1 VEVVTEKYSKMKS
14 VFTKLAEQLKNH
26 LQNTEQNRK
35 NVEGRLTAIEEDF
48 DKLKNEVNG
57 EIDEFYNDLEI
68 RLKEEKEFVETVVF
82 KKNNDLTVRVSKL
95 EEYTNQYFEL
105 LKAGIEDNK
114 DLLNKKISGLGGSEA
129 K

>member
-1 VEVVTEKYSKMKS
+1 MDAEVKKVVEVVTEKYSKMKS

-35 NVEGRLTAIEEDF
+35 NMEGRLTAIEEDF

-68 RLKEEKEFVETVVF
+68 RLKEEKEFV
-82 KKNNDLTVRVSKL
+82 
-95 EEYTNQYFEL
+95 
-105 LKAGIEDNK
+105 
-114 DLLNKKISGLGGSEA
+114 
-129 K
+129 

>member
-1 VEVVTEKYSKMKS
+1 MKS

-57 EIDEFYNDLEI
+57 EIDEFYNDLDL
-68 RLKEEKEFVETVVF
+68 RLK
-82 KKNNDLTVRVSKL
+82 
-95 EEYTNQYFEL
+95 
-105 LKAGIEDNK
+105 
-114 DLLNKKISGLGGSEA
+114 
-129 K
+129 